1 MKTGMKLQIRN
12 FYYFVALSAGLL
24 FWGCDSDNAWDCFQ
38 TSGPIVQRTFNVDKF
53 KKIIIWNRVQ
63 LIVSSGPQQSVVV
76 ESGENLMNEVLVR
89 VEDSILKV
97 SDRNSC
103 NYTRDYGITRVYVT
117 SPVDSIEIRSSSGLP
132 VIGQGTITFKK
143 LTLLSEDREQ
153 EGEFHTDGDFY
164 FEDLDVTQLIIFAN
178 GTSKFFLGGRTN
190 SANIGLYDGDCRIE
204 APNLEIKNLY
214 LFHRSTNKMIVAPTN
229 LIQGRIVGLGD
240 VICLT
245 QPPIVN
251 VEEEFTGRL
260 IFQ

>member
-1 MKTGMKLQIRN
+1 MRIRN
-12 FYYFVALSAGLL
+12 LHYALMLLTGLL
-24 FWGCDSDNAWDCFQ
+24 FWGCNSDNAWDCFQ
-38 TSGPIVQRTFNVDKF
+38 TTGPIVQRTFNVDKF

-63 LIVSSGPQQSVVV
+63 LIVSSGPEQSVVV

-89 VEDSILKV
+89 VEDGILKV

-103 NYTRDYGITRVYVT
+103 NYTRDYDVTKVYVT
-117 SPVDSIEIRSSSGLP
+117 APVDSLEIRSSSGLP
-132 VIGQGTITFKK
+132 VIGQGPITFKK
-143 LTLLSEDREQ
+143 LILLSEDREQ

-164 FEDLDVTQLIIFAN
+164 FEELDVTQLVIFAN

-190 SANIGLYDGDCRIE
+190 SANIGLYDGDARIE
-204 APNLEIKNLY
+204 APDLEIKNLY
-214 LFHRSTNKMIVAPTN
+214 LFHRSTNKMVVAPTN

-245 QPPIVN
+245 QPPIIN

-260 IFQ
+260 LFQ

>member
-1 MKTGMKLQIRN
+1 MRLKLKIWG
-12 FYYFVALSAGLL
+12 LGLL
-24 FWGCDSDNAWDCFQ
+24 TALVFWGCDGDNAWDCFQ
-38 TSGPIVQRTFNVDKF
+38 SSGPIVQRSFDVDKF

-63 LIVSSGPQQSVVV
+63 LIVSSGSEQSVIV

-103 NYTRDYGITRVYVT
+103 NYTRDYGITKVYVT
-117 SPVDSIEIRSSSGLP
+117 SAVDSLEIRSSSGLP
-132 VIGQGTITFKK
+132 VIGKGRITFRK
-143 LTLLSEDREQ
+143 LILLSEDREQ

-164 FEDLDVTQLIIFAN
+164 FEDLDVTQLVIFAN

-190 SANIGLYDGDCRIE
+190 SANIGLYDGDSRIE
-204 APNLEIKNLY
+204 APDLEIRNLY
-214 LFHRSTNKMIVAPTN
+214 LFHRSTNKMVVAPTN
-229 LIQGRIVGLGD
+229 LIQGRIVGIGD
-240 VICLT
+240 VICKT

-260 IFQ
+260 LFQ

>member
-1 MKTGMKLQIRN
+1 MRLKLKIWG
-12 FYYFVALSAGLL
+12 LGLL
-24 FWGCDSDNAWDCFQ
+24 TALVFWGCDGDNAWDCFQ
-38 TSGPIVQRTFNVDKF
+38 SSGPIVQRSFDVDKF

-63 LIVSSGPQQSVVV
+63 LIVSSGSEQSVIV

-103 NYTRDYGITRVYVT
+103 NYTRDYGITKVYVT
-117 SPVDSIEIRSSSGLP
+117 SAVDSLEIRSSSGLP
-132 VIGQGTITFKK
+132 VIGQGPITFRK
-143 LTLLSEDREQ
+143 LILLSEDREQ

-164 FEDLDVTQLIIFAN
+164 FEDLDVTQLVIFAN

-190 SANIGLYDGDCRIE
+190 SANIGLYDGDSRIE
-204 APNLEIKNLY
+204 APDLEIRNLY
-214 LFHRSTNKMIVAPTN
+214 LFHRSTNKMVVTPTN
-229 LIQGRIVGLGD
+229 LIQGRIVGIGD
-240 VICLT
+240 VICKT

-260 IFQ
+260 LFQ

>member
-1 MKTGMKLQIRN
+1 MRLKLKIWG
-12 FYYFVALSAGLL
+12 LGLL
-24 FWGCDSDNAWDCFQ
+24 TSLVFWGCDGDNAWDCFQ
-38 TSGPIVQRTFNVDKF
+38 SSGPIVQRSFDVDKF

-63 LIVSSGPQQSVVV
+63 LIVSSGSEQSVIV

-103 NYTRDYGITRVYVT
+103 NYTRDYGITKVYVP
-117 SPVDSIEIRSSSGLP
+117 SAVDSLEIRSSSGLP
-132 VIGQGTITFKK
+132 VIGQGPITFKK
-143 LTLLSEDREQ
+143 LILLSEDREQ

-164 FEDLDVTQLIIFAN
+164 FEDLDVTQLVIFAN

-190 SANIGLYDGDCRIE
+190 SANIGLYDGDSRIE
-204 APNLEIKNLY
+204 APDLEIRNLY
-214 LFHRSTNKMIVAPTN
+214 LFHRSTNKMVVAPTN
-229 LIQGRIVGLGD
+229 FSQGRIVGIGD
-240 VICLT
+240 VICKT

-260 IFQ
+260 LFQ

>member
-1 MKTGMKLQIRN
+1 MRTGLKIRISAI
-12 FYYFVALSAGLL
+12 YYALAVLGGLL
-24 FWGCDSDNAWDCFQ
+24 FCGCDSDNAWDCFQ

-103 NYTRDYGITRVYVT
+103 NYTRDYGITKVYVT

-132 VIGQGTITFKK
+132 VIGQGPITFKK

-178 GTSKFFLGGRTN
+178 GTSKFFLGVRTN
-190 SANIGLYDGDCRIE
+190 SANIGLYDGDCGIV
-204 APNLEIKNLY
+204 APDLEIKNLY
-214 LFHRSTNKMIVAPTN
+214 LFHRSTSKMVVAPTN

-245 QPPIVN
+245 QPPVVN

>member
-1 MKTGMKLQIRN
+1 MRLKLKIWG
-12 FYYFVALSAGLL
+12 LGLL
-24 FWGCDSDNAWDCFQ
+24 TALVFWRCDGDNAWDCFQ
-38 TSGPIVQRTFNVDKF
+38 SSGPIVQRSFDVDKF

-63 LIVSSGPQQSVVV
+63 LIVSSGSEQSVIV

-103 NYTRDYGITRVYVT
+103 NYTRDYGITKVYVT
-117 SPVDSIEIRSSSGLP
+117 SAVDSLEIRSSSGLP
-132 VIGQGTITFKK
+132 VIGQGPITFRK
-143 LTLLSEDREQ
+143 LILMSEDREQ

-164 FEDLDVTQLIIFAN
+164 FEDLDVTQLVIFAN

-190 SANIGLYDGDCRIE
+190 SANIGLYDGDSRIE
-204 APNLEIKNLY
+204 APDLEIRNLY
-214 LFHRSTNKMIVAPTN
+214 LFHRSTNKMVVAPTN
-229 LIQGRIVGLGD
+229 LIQGRIVGIGD
-240 VICLT
+240 VICKT

-260 IFQ
+260 LFQ

>member
-1 MKTGMKLQIRN
+1 MRLKLKIWG
-12 FYYFVALSAGLL
+12 LGLL
-24 FWGCDSDNAWDCFQ
+24 TALVFWGCDGDNAWDCFQ
-38 TSGPIVQRTFNVDKF
+38 SSGPIVQRSFDVDKF

-63 LIVSSGPQQSVVV
+63 LIVSSGSEQSVIV

-103 NYTRDYGITRVYVT
+103 NYTRDYGITKVYVT
-117 SPVDSIEIRSSSGLP
+117 SAVDSLEIRSSSGLP
-132 VIGQGTITFKK
+132 VIGQGPITFRK
-143 LTLLSEDREQ
+143 LILLSEDREQ

-164 FEDLDVTQLIIFAN
+164 FEDLDVTQLVIFAN

-190 SANIGLYDGDCRIE
+190 AANIGLYDEDSRIE
-204 APNLEIKNLY
+204 APDLEIRNLY
-214 LFHRSTNKMIVAPTN
+214 LFHRSTNKMVVAPTN
-229 LIQGRIVGLGD
+229 LIQGRIVGIGD
-240 VICLT
+240 VICKT

-260 IFQ
+260 LFQ